1 MTFEEAKKILEK
13 EGFVPERFL
22 GVLVEDVKV
31 ASWEK
36 IEVGEAMKV
45 VAENG
50 YFPFME
56 KSKYEER
63 KARLKKEYEENI
75 KAPGSAENRIKED
88 SGVNPALEESASQ
101 FNDALLDEQAK
112 KIKELTEENENWKSW
127 HEMQNRQIALSNIAF
142 RNEKNRLGKEITRL
156 NKIIHKKNLKIEEFR
171 KESSRCLRGEVKMF
185 VENGDLKKS
194 LRKTESLLHDISEA
208 NSRNLDTCFKNED
221 LIDELKKKL
230 AEKTKLAKK
239 YAKELSDSSLGL
251 CKLEKQLKDKN
262 AILSD
267 VAEELRLSKIRE
279 KNLTES
285 CQKYIKANEELKEK
299 LANKVV
305 DKIDAQALKSAES
318 ALAWKE
324 KVIAEKDM
332 ALAYNEKEIAE
343 LQEKLAATKK
353 ELEGANNLV
362 EIVRKGSKEYCEYCI
377 AAEKMIQKM
386 AKEFVNDKPV
396 SSKDYEQYRLLAKG
410 YRFNPQLPDF
420 SEEEEKSAESVIAYK
435 DEVIETLDKELAEAK
450 HELSS
455 LKRPFRPESTEAVVL
470 FANAYA
476 KAVKKHLRC
485 AEWRNDGKEVSITY
499 ILKNGKKSKI
509 TLDFTGD
516 EIIFSRTDPDKKPR
530 IPAPEE
536 PKHDNIFEDFI
547 NKTIDNYNRRAANL
561 GCVGSKDGN
570 GIFDQMVEFDN
581 AEEGGDN
588 SGVIVLC
595 GKDFIDAIKK
605 MK

>member
-13 EGFVPERFL
+13 EGFVPEQFL
-22 GVLVEDVKV
+22 GVLVEDVKA

-142 RNEKNRLGKEITRL
+142 RNEKNRLGEEIARL
-156 NKIIHKKNLKIEEFR
+156 NKVIYKKNLKIEEFR
-171 KESSRCLRGEVKMF
+171 KESSRYLRGEVKMF

-262 AILSD
+262 AILAD

-318 ALAWKE
+318 
-324 KVIAEKDM
+324 
-332 ALAYNEKEIAE
+332 
-343 LQEKLAATKK
+343 
-353 ELEGANNLV
+353 
-362 EIVRKGSKEYCEYCI
+362 
-377 AAEKMIQKM
+377 
-386 AKEFVNDKPV
+386 
-396 SSKDYEQYRLLAKG
+396 
-410 YRFNPQLPDF
+410 
-420 SEEEEKSAESVIAYK
+420 VIAYK

-455 LKRPFRPESTEAVVL
+455 LKRPFRPESTDAVVL

-570 GIFDQMVEFDN
+570 GIFDQMVGVDN